1 MNTVKWI
8 CRYAFLGLLFIGGI
22 IWCVIS
28 YLSWSDLKSITESL
42 EFIDMAAN
50 LSPDAIEILENM
62 KLYDPFLFYG
72 KIVTAVIFGAL
83 VLLILYHVISVVGKK
98 KLAKIRENKAAKA
111 AEREAAAKIAAER
124 AAAERAAAERA
135 AAERAAAEKAAAE
148 RAAAEKAAPQPAQ
161 KIENLDDGNTDSAV
175 TEPVLEK
182 SAEKGFCPECGTY
195 FNSMP
200 KFCTKCGFDLSK

>member
-124 AAAERAAAERA
+124 AAAERAAAEKDGARTPIPTDARFLPPVQLCVGYHRQGAAAAAPLPAVIPSGRA
-135 AAERAAAEKAAAE
+135 ARP
-148 RAAAEKAAPQPAQ
+148 RAQ
-161 KIENLDDGNTDSAV
+161 KTGSAAHSDA
-175 TEPVLEK
+175 PK
-182 SAEKGFCPECGTY
+182 S
-195 FNSMP
+195 S
-200 KFCTKCGFDLSK
+200 S